1 MTTTAN
7 VRRPWQGCRR
17 AITVIGAAVARAPVT
32 LAALTCTG
40 VGMHYNASFA
50 AQYGPAAI
58 ALGIASDVL
67 KSLAGSIMLSAWRN
81 AEYTKAVAS
90 FVALVV
96 TLTVSLVAAFGSAQF
111 VRETATDDRAA
122 KIAAYNSATADI
134 RRLEAELAL
143 LGTPRPVLVI

>member
-1 MTTTAN
+1 MTTNAN
-7 VRRPWQGCRR
+7 VRQPWQGYRR
-17 AITVIGAAVARAPVT
+17 AMTMIGAAVARAPVT
-32 LAALTCTG
+32 LAALTCMG

-96 TLTVSLVAAFGSAQF
+96 TLTVSLVAAFAVCP
-111 VRETATDDRAA
+111 VRAG
-122 KIAAYNSATADI
+122 N
-134 RRLEAELAL
+134 
-143 LGTPRPVLVI
+143 GN

>member
-7 VRRPWQGCRR
+7 VRRPWQGYRR
-17 AITVIGAAVARAPVT
+17 AMTVIGAAVARAPVT
-32 LAALTCTG
+32 LAALTCMG

-58 ALGIASDVL
+58 ALGIASYVL

-96 TLTVSLVAAFGSAQF
+96 TLTVSLVAAFGCAQF